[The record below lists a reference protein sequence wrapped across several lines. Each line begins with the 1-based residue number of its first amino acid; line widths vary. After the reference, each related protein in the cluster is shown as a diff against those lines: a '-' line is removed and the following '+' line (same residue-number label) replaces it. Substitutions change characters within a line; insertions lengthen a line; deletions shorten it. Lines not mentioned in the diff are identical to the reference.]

1 MNIETIISIIFGVG
15 GIGSIVI
22 KNYLDKQ
29 TKKEDRELDTINDLK
44 EEINLLGERI
54 DQLMQEKLDLSIKVA
69 RLEERLL
76 VSAKNRI
83 KVMNLT
89 TKIIIA
95 LVVSFTANIVLLMK
109 LFEEPKQQDNSLL
122 YQEIDNS
129 KKQVAQQQE
138 KIQDLNTKIKQFRL
152 VEDSLQVTLQEN
164 KQKLIKN
171 NEAVYQIP
179 NSDLN
184 DSVKFILAGI

>member
-44 EEINLLGERI
+44 EEMNLLGERI

-83 KVMNLT
+83 K
-89 TKIIIA
+89 
-95 LVVSFTANIVLLMK
+95 
-109 LFEEPKQQDNSLL
+109 
-122 YQEIDNS
+122 
-129 KKQVAQQQE
+129 
-138 KIQDLNTKIKQFRL
+138 
-152 VEDSLQVTLQEN
+152 
-164 KQKLIKN
+164 N
-171 NEAVYQIP
+171 NESNY
-179 NSDLN
+179 
-184 DSVKFILAGI
+184 

>member
-29 TKKEDRELDTINDLK
+29 TKKEDRELDTINDLR

-83 KVMNLT
+83 K
-89 TKIIIA
+89 
-95 LVVSFTANIVLLMK
+95 
-109 LFEEPKQQDNSLL
+109 
-122 YQEIDNS
+122 
-129 KKQVAQQQE
+129 
-138 KIQDLNTKIKQFRL
+138 
-152 VEDSLQVTLQEN
+152 
-164 KQKLIKN
+164 N
-171 NEAVYQIP
+171 NES
-179 NSDLN
+179 NH
-184 DSVKFILAGI
+184 

>member
-83 KVMNLT
+83 K
-89 TKIIIA
+89 
-95 LVVSFTANIVLLMK
+95 
-109 LFEEPKQQDNSLL
+109 
-122 YQEIDNS
+122 
-129 KKQVAQQQE
+129 
-138 KIQDLNTKIKQFRL
+138 
-152 VEDSLQVTLQEN
+152 
-164 KQKLIKN
+164 N
-171 NEAVYQIP
+171 NESNY
-179 NSDLN
+179 
-184 DSVKFILAGI
+184 

>member
-83 KVMNLT
+83 KSHESNH
-89 TKIIIA
+89 
-95 LVVSFTANIVLLMK
+95 
-109 LFEEPKQQDNSLL
+109 
-122 YQEIDNS
+122 
-129 KKQVAQQQE
+129 
-138 KIQDLNTKIKQFRL
+138 
-152 VEDSLQVTLQEN
+152 
-164 KQKLIKN
+164 
-171 NEAVYQIP
+171 
-179 NSDLN
+179 
-184 DSVKFILAGI
+184 